1 MVVDKDR
8 LQEEEE
14 ASFIRF
20 CKIILGWDYF
30 GLLTE
35 AAQKQKKLSG
45 KGGDSGLKQVKNT
58 YKDVDD
64 YLATFEPLLFEEVKA
79 QIIQKK
85 DDEEVTEWVMRLVV
99 ECNEAE
105 GFLLPSVTYGGD
117 DEDQKMVQNDL
128 LLLSED
134 QFKQGGGKLPQVY
147 AFALVEQRQ
156 HNLLKLRMFL
166 AGEVMNLN
174 TDVIETRARLSKMQA
189 LITSTGLLHE
199 KRLFSLK
206 ICSLSTISREY
217 FALRS
222 IGSLPFKDL
231 ILTATDKNSGSEGQ
245 AWKVSKSLSE
255 HLGGN
260 LNKSQ
265 MEAIDAGLSRKA
277 FVLIQGPPGT
287 GKTQT
292 ILSLLST
299 ILHATPTRMHTKGM
313 LLKLVGAF
321 WRLKND
327 GCDFFLLTEGVV
339 RGMLPKLVGYFGD
352 EGCSNVRNFG
362 DKRTQFKWVLWF
374 EVASWRA
381 GLHGIK
387 HGYSHWAR
395 ASPWWNGNNP
405 RDKNMPKDGDDGFF
419 PTSGN
424 EFKPEVVA
432 SSRKYRVRV
441 LVCAPSN
448 SALDEIVL
456 RLLKTDLSMDYLLL
470 KGFMGDFKSGG
481 KLIDGFRLPNGG
493 FKHGLMIL
501 LLELVIYTWEA
512 DIDVTGKGVQ
522 DENVHTY
529 NPKIVR
535 IGLKAHHSVQ
545 PVKQKQGESA
555 GDKQKHGAAGGD
567 TDSIRA
573 AILEESVF
581 STLSFSGSALF
592 SKLNHGFDVVI
603 IDEAAQA
610 STCYAESSI
619 AFHMWAVLY
628 GMHAILWF
636 SRSKDYMLFPVEP
649 ATLVPLVNGCKQVGD
664 PVQLPATVISPTAG
678 KCGYGT
684 SLFERFQRAGYPVN
698 MLKMQYRMH
707 PEIRRFPSSEFY
719 AEELQDAEDL
729 ERKTMRDW
737 HQYRCFGPFSFF
749 DIHEGKESQP
759 SGSGSWV
766 NIDEVEFVL
775 LLYHK
780 LVTMYPE
787 LRSSSQLAIISPY
800 RHQVKL
806 FQDRFRDVFGQE
818 SQKFVDI
825 QTVDGFQGREKDVA
839 IFSCVRSN
847 DDRGIGF
854 VSDARRMN
862 VGITRAKSSVLVVG
876 SASTLK
882 TDEHWN
888 NLVQN
893 AEKRNVLFK
902 VSKPYSSFFGDSNLN
917 SMKVENQLL
926 DGLDLD
932 DTDIDEIMDLHRGH
946 ADEEQADDDD
956 IEDVDMDGGGYDED

>member
-1 MVVDKDR
+1 MALDKDR
-8 LQEEEE
+8 LREEEE
-14 ASFIRF
+14 ASFVRF

-35 AAQKQKKLSG
+35 AAQKQKKERG
-45 KGGDSGLKQVKNT
+45 KGGGSGLRQVKNT

-85 DDEEVTEWVMRLVV
+85 DDEEVTEWVLRLVV
-99 ECNEAE
+99 ECNESE
-105 GFLLPSVTYGGD
+105 GFLLPSVTYGD
-117 DEDQKMVQNDL
+117 DEGEKIVQNDL

-134 QFKQGGGKLPQVY
+134 QFKEGGGKFPQVY

-156 HNLLKLRMFL
+156 HNLLRLRMFL

-174 TDVIETRARLSKMQA
+174 TDVIESRTRLLKMHG
-189 LITSTGLLHE
+189 LITSPGLLHE

-231 ILTATDKNSGSEGQ
+231 ILAAADKSSGSEDQ
-245 AWKVSKSLSE
+245 AWKVSQPLSE
-255 HLGGN
+255 HFQGS

-265 MEAIDAGLSRKA
+265 MEAIDAGLLRKA

-292 ILSLLST
+292 ILALLSA
-299 ILHATPTRMHTKGM
+299 ILHATPTRVHTM
-313 LLKLVGAF
+313 
-321 WRLKND
+321 
-327 GCDFFLLTEGVV
+327 
-339 RGMLPKLVGYFGD
+339 
-352 EGCSNVRNFG
+352 
-362 DKRTQFKWVLWF
+362 
-374 EVASWRA
+374 A
-381 GLHGIK
+381 GLHETKRGSELPIQEK
-387 HGYSHWAR
+387 YNHWAR
-395 ASPWWNGNNP
+395 ASPWWTGNNP

-424 EFKPEVVA
+424 DFKPEVIA
-432 SSRKYRVRV
+432 SSRKYHVRV

-456 RLLKTDLSMDYLLL
+456 RLLKT
-470 KGFMGDFKSGG
+470 
-481 KLIDGFRLPNGG
+481 
-493 FKHGLMIL
+493 
-501 LLELVIYTWEA
+501 
-512 DIDVTGKGVQ
+512 GVH
-522 DENVHTY
+522 DENVRSY

-545 PVKQKQGESA
+545 SVCMDNLVKQKQGESA
-555 GDKQKHGAAGGD
+555 SDKQKHRTAGGD
-567 TDSIRA
+567 IDSIRA
-573 AILEESVF
+573 AILEESVIVF

-610 STCYAESSI
+610 
-619 AFHMWAVLY
+619 
-628 GMHAILWF
+628 
-636 SRSKDYMLFPVEP
+636 VEP
-649 ATLVPLVNGCKQVGD
+649 ATLVPLVNGCKQVFLVGD

-678 KCGYGT
+678 KFGYGT

-707 PEIRRFPSSEFY
+707 PEIRSFPSSEFY
-719 AEELQDAEDL
+719 AEALQDADDL
-729 ERKTMRDW
+729 ERRTTRDW
-737 HQYRCFGPFSFF
+737 HQYHCFGPFCFF
-749 DIHEGKESQP
+749 DVHEGKESQP

-766 NIDEVEFVL
+766 NVDEVEFVL

-787 LRSSSQLAIISPY
+787 LRSSSQFAIISPY

-806 FQDRFRDVFGQE
+806 FQDRFQDAFGQE
-818 SQKFVDI
+818 SKTFVDI

-847 DDRGIGF
+847 DDRRIGF

-876 SASTLK
+876 SASTLRN
-882 TDEHWN
+882 DEHWN
-888 NLVQN
+888 NLVES

-902 VSKPYSSFFGDSNLN
+902 VSKPYSSFFSDSNLN
-917 SMKVENQLL
+917 SMKVERSLP
-926 DGLDLD
+926 DGLDTEDMEINELLD
-932 DTDIDEIMDLHRGH
+932 VHRGH
-946 ADEEQADDDD
+946 ADEEQA
-956 IEDVDMDGGGYDED
+956 EDNDLEDGEMDGGGYDED